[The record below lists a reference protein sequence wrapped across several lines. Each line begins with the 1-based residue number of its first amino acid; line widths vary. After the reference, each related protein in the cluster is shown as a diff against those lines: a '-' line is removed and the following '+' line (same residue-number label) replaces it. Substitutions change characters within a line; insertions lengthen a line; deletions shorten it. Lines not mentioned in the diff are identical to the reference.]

1 MLANAGQF
9 PNIENRENFTG
20 RWTWTIILVWTILDV
35 IIISSEKVQDVQDTA
50 SNQEI
55 VNEQKMTKR
64 MEKNRLDKIKNGF
77 LNIGISKINL
87 GETTQNYWGNSG

>member
-9 PNIENRENFTG
+9 PNIENREKNTG

-64 MEKNRLDKIKNGF
+64 MEKNRLDKIR
-77 LNIGISKINL
+77 
-87 GETTQNYWGNSG
+87 

>member
-1 MLANAGQF
+1 M
-9 PNIENRENFTG
+9 
-20 RWTWTIILVWTILDV
+20 

-87 GETTQNYWGNSG
+87 GETTQNYWGNSGMVPYGQEN